1 MRISDWSSDVCSS
14 DLVVIAGGEV
24 LEAAEAV
31 RAVKVATVQ
40 VEHVVA
46 LVVDTALDDVVA
58 GVIGAG
64 DRRGKPL
71 GVDLVLVAVVVLA
84 DEDRT
89 TVLGSDLDF
98 GLVDRVAVALVEG
111 LLAQLDLGGEGH
123 GPVDEQLQRG
133 VLGAFVHVLPKA
145 GPTQRKSCA

>member
-89 TVLGSDLDF
+89 TVLRPDLVF
-98 GLVDRVAVALVEG
+98 GLVDRVAVDLVEG
-111 LLAQLDLGGEGH
+111 LLAKLDFGGVVH
-123 GPVDEQLQRG
+123 GTVPEQLHRG
-133 VLGAFVHVLPKA
+133 VLVDGFDVVPM
-145 GPTQRKSCA
+145 G

>member
-89 TVLGSDLDF
+89 TVLGPDLD
-98 GLVDRVAVALVEG
+98 
-111 LLAQLDLGGEGH
+111 
-123 GPVDEQLQRG
+123 
-133 VLGAFVHVLPKA
+133 
-145 GPTQRKSCA
+145 RKSTRLNYSH

>member
-71 GVDLVLVAVVVLA
+71 GVALVLVAVVVLA
-84 DEDRT
+84 DEART
-89 TVLGSDLDF
+89 TVLGPDLDL
-98 GLVDRVAVALVEG
+98 GLVDRVAVDLVEG
-111 LLAQLDLGGEGH
+111 LLAQLDLGGE
-123 GPVDEQLQRG
+123 
-133 VLGAFVHVLPKA
+133 VLGPRSDAHTTEL
-145 GPTQRKSCA
+145 QSILR